1 MYIIK
6 QNNSWKVCNTLQN
19 NVNVS
24 SADNLEWKNVQSSN
38 VNIVNHF
45 NGMCEIV
52 ADDTFIV
59 SGIGKIL
66 NM

>member
-1 MYIIK
+1 MGKY
-6 QNNSWKVCNTLQN
+6 TLQN

-38 VNIVNHF
+38 INTVNHF
-45 NGMCEIV
+45 NRMREIV

>member
-1 MYIIK
+1 MRKY
-6 QNNSWKVCNTLQN
+6 TLQN

-38 VNIVNHF
+38 INTVNHF
-45 NGMCEIV
+45 NRMREI